1 MCCHDY
7 DFNQLAI
14 HLQSSVS
21 RGGNSSGSEG
31 TESAAFSRHPVL
43 HSLFDEFSSCWIFL
57 FWVKNNLLNTMCF
70 FIRLK
75 KSYLRLLTNTAHV
88 LILYFFLL

>member
-21 RGGNSSGSEG
+21 RGGKQLSGQKVQNQQHH
-31 TESAAFSRHPVL
+31 RHPVIR
-43 HSLFDEFSSCWIFL
+43 SLFDEFSSCWIFL

-70 FIRLK
+70 FL
-75 KSYLRLLTNTAHV
+75 
-88 LILYFFLL
+88 